1 MLAAAALAVAQTGV
15 EHLSLPSAADLL
27 NESYLTGAQLV
38 PLNRLHL
45 LLSLASA
52 AANISPGLSVK
63 WAEELF
69 QSSSAIPKSWERG
82 MLQKNALQ
90 ILSRA
95 DPTRAFGMVDQ
106 MDEPVPL
113 DREIPEDLRAF
124 VTQFIYPSCWAA
136 KPSAARLESIRRQAR
151 ALSADGQYPVQGILP
166 VFEYL
171 SQRDPAGAQGWW
183 SEIVDWYARDRGA
196 IQDTDRVFV
205 TFLKAAWNDVGPAER
220 RHALETAAKRLARQP
235 ESPPP
240 SDRPVYRA
248 KADTTA
254 GQFVLT
260 APGYTLLLVLLPL
273 IRETAP
279 AILNDLAE
287 KEAVF
292 SKAKSPDFAVLS
304 IKDFWVYPSNGG
316 SGATQAAVGRI
327 AAEREVMDQ
336 VAGLVKTD
344 PAGALSLAVQLDR
357 LRDQALSS
365 LDAGLPDSKPE
376 DASAV
381 AKEAA
386 RQLKTLDNKELR
398 LRLLVL
404 QAGAAR
410 GANDPRAEAALSEGF
425 DLGEDLFEEYVQS
438 HPTAVIDPDLAP
450 PLAWLAKLVR
460 IGMRVSPPNTLG
472 KCAALVVRPSAHGC
486 SSKRHA
492 SVRMLPSA
500 AELSRF
506 IGSRE
511 TAI

>member
-1 MLAAAALAVAQTGV
+1 
-15 EHLSLPSAADLL
+15 
-27 NESYLTGAQLV
+27 
-38 PLNRLHL
+38 
-45 LLSLASA
+45 
-52 AANISPGLSVK
+52 
-63 WAEELF
+63 
-69 QSSSAIPKSWERG
+69 

-254 GQFVLT
+254 GQFVLHGAWLHPT
-260 APGYTLLLVLLPL
+260 IGAAATDPRDG
-273 IRETAP
+273 
-279 AILNDLAE
+279 
-287 KEAVF
+287 
-292 SKAKSPDFAVLS
+292 S
-304 IKDFWVYPSNGG
+304 SNTERHRGER
-316 SGATQAAVGRI
+316 GRLQQG
-327 AAEREVMDQ
+327 E
-336 VAGLVKTD
+336 VAGFC
-344 PAGALSLAVQLDR
+344 G
-357 LRDQALSS
+357 
-365 LDAGLPDSKPE
+365 
-376 DASAV
+376 
-381 AKEAA
+381 
-386 RQLKTLDNKELR
+386 
-398 LRLLVL
+398 
-404 QAGAAR
+404 
-410 GANDPRAEAALSEGF
+410 
-425 DLGEDLFEEYVQS
+425 
-438 HPTAVIDPDLAP
+438 
-450 PLAWLAKLVR
+450 PL
-460 IGMRVSPPNTLG
+460 
-472 KCAALVVRPSAHGC
+472 H
-486 SSKRHA
+486 
-492 SVRMLPSA
+492 
-500 AELSRF
+500 
-506 IGSRE
+506 
-511 TAI
+511 